1 MIKFDTPL
9 VDDVVIEQLRE
20 IDVEGFNSA
29 TIPIL
34 FEPQA
39 QSEGLDVEKALDQM
53 FSACDSAIGKGV
65 NLLILSDRDIGPKK
79 APIPALLA
87 VSGLHQHL
95 IENGKRTKVSIIL
108 ESGEPREV
116 HHFALLLGY
125 GVDLINPYLA
135 LETVRHLISEGDI
148 ELDPAKAVSNF
159 LKANTNG
166 VVKTMSKMGIST
178 VASYRGAQIFEA
190 IGLNKEIVDKYF
202 TNTASRVEGIG
213 MDLIAE
219 DARAF
224 HANAFAPRPDEKSAP
239 LDPGGIYQWR
249 ANGERHLFNPVTI
262 HKLQQATRQGD
273 FAVFKEYSNAINDQS
288 RETFTLRGLMEFK
301 FEESKSIPIDEVESA
316 SEIVKRFKTGAM
328 SYGSISKEAH
338 ETLAVAMNR
347 LGGKS
352 NTGEG
357 GEDKDRFL
365 ADENGDSRRSAI
377 KQVASGRFGV
387 TSFYLVNSDEIQIKI
402 VQGAKPG
409 EGGELPGHKVLPPI
423 AKTRGTTPGVGL
435 ISPPPHHDIYSIED
449 LAELIHD
456 LKNSNHKA
464 RINVKLVSAAG
475 VGTIAAG
482 VAKAKADVILV
493 SGYDGGTGA
502 SPRSSI
508 QHAGAPWEL
517 GLAETNQTLLLNDLR
532 SRVVV

>member
-1 MIKFDTPL
+1 
-9 VDDVVIEQLRE
+9 E
-20 IDVEGFNSA
+20 
-29 TIPIL
+29 
-34 FEPQA
+34 
-39 QSEGLDVEKALDQM
+39 
-53 FSACDSAIGKGV
+53 
-65 NLLILSDRDIGPKK
+65 IGPKK
-79 APIPALLA
+79 AAIPALLA

-148 ELDPAKAVSNF
+148 DLDPAKAVSNF

-224 HANAFAPRPDEKSAP
+224 HANAFEPRPDEKSAP

-301 FEESKSIPIDEVESA
+301 FEESKSIPIDEVEPA
-316 SEIVKRFKTGAM
+316 SEIVKRFKTG
-328 SYGSISKEAH
+328 
-338 ETLAVAMNR
+338 
-347 LGGKS
+347 
-352 NTGEG
+352 
-357 GEDKDRFL
+357 
-365 ADENGDSRRSAI
+365 
-377 KQVASGRFGV
+377 
-387 TSFYLVNSDEIQIKI
+387 
-402 VQGAKPG
+402 
-409 EGGELPGHKVLPPI
+409 
-423 AKTRGTTPGVGL
+423 
-435 ISPPPHHDIYSIED
+435 
-449 LAELIHD
+449 
-456 LKNSNHKA
+456 
-464 RINVKLVSAAG
+464 
-475 VGTIAAG
+475 
-482 VAKAKADVILV
+482 
-493 SGYDGGTGA
+493 
-502 SPRSSI
+502 
-508 QHAGAPWEL
+508 
-517 GLAETNQTLLLNDLR
+517 
-532 SRVVV
+532 